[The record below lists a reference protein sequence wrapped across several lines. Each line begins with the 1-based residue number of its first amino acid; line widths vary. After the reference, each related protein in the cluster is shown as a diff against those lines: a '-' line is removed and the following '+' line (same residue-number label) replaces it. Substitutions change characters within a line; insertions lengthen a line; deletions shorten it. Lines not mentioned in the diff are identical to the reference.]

1 MSNLPRLMVDD
12 WEDSK
17 NTLHLFMQIVGKIRL
32 KLFPK
37 QNHWWHVPLY
47 VSCQGITTRSIP
59 CEDKLFDIT
68 FDFNTHQLVISCS
81 TGESRSFPLEG
92 QSVSSFYS
100 ALMTKL
106 NDLGIQVTIK
116 AEPYDVP
123 FSHIPFAEDTRH
135 ASYDP
140 DAISRYWQ
148 ILMFVNTVFEQF
160 HGEFIGKST
169 PVHLFWHHADLA
181 LTRFNGKPAPEL
193 SGGTKADKEAYSHEV
208 ISFGFW
214 MGDAVVR
221 EPAFYA
227 YLYPEPDN
235 LAETPL
241 TIPGASWN
249 TDFGYAMLYCPFE
262 QVRLAVDPAGALLN
276 YLHQGYDLLASAGD
290 WQVEQLRRT

>member
-1 MSNLPRLMVDD
+1 MSKLPRLMVDD

-32 KLFPK
+32 TLFPK

-59 CEDKLFDIT
+59 YQDTLFDIS

-81 TGESRSFPLEG
+81 TGENRSFALPG
-92 QSVSSFYS
+92 QSVASFYN
-100 ALMTKL
+100 ALMTAL
-106 NDLGIQVTIK
+106 DELGIHVTIK

-123 FSHIPFAEDTRH
+123 FSNIPFAEDTRH

-140 DAISRYWQ
+140 VAVSQYWH
-148 ILMFVNTVFEQF
+148 ILMFVNAVFEQF

-193 SGGTKADKEAYSHEV
+193 SGGSKADQEAYSHEV

-214 MGDAVVR
+214 MGDTVVR

-227 YLYPEPDN
+227 YMYPEPDK
-235 LAETPL
+235 LADTPL

-249 TDFGYAMLYCPFE
+249 TDFGYAMWYYPLEP
-262 QVRLAVDPAGALLN
+262 VRLTDDPAEALLN
-276 YLHQGYDLLASAGD
+276 YLHQGYDLLASAGK
-290 WQVEQLRRT
+290 WGIEQFRRA